1 VASRKRRRAL
11 QLGIPALV
19 IGGLMFVALWRVG
32 TPTARRSNNT
42 AASKPVPLPPVA
54 TPAEVLLPTSIGR
67 QASLENV
74 RIMSVPSA
82 RTLWVGSEA
91 VRVFVVLDPDVK
103 QSHEARLSEGAHVSL
118 IGLVRRAPAPAEAMR
133 QWMLDAETA
142 EIVRDGGIY
151 LHVTEV
157 RPAA

>member
-1 VASRKRRRAL
+1 
-11 QLGIPALV
+11 
-19 IGGLMFVALWRVG
+19 MFVALWRVG
-32 TPTARRSNNT
+32 TPATRRSNNA
-42 AASKPVPLPPVA
+42 AASKPVPLPPVT

-74 RIMSVPSA
+74 RILSVPSA
-82 RTLWVGSEA
+82 RTLWTGSEA

-103 QSHEARLSEGAHVSL
+103 RSHEARLSEGAHVSL
-118 IGLVRRAPAPAEAMR
+118 IGLVRRAPSPADAMR